1 MIRPQ
6 PCRWFEVVVARDDA
20 FIALE
25 ALAGAGTAEIEWH
38 TRDSIAEQTGR
49 PDEALKRYAALA
61 QRYRPYWPAPAT
73 HREAE
78 SKAPADALAAA
89 LAGLTAWS
97 QAAEPLVA
105 TLQAAEAQLAELT
118 LAESALAE
126 LAGSNIDFSLL
137 GQARNGV
144 SAALF
149 ALPRGVDAPV
159 PEDLLV
165 RTVDLVNE
173 RLLLAVGPAESI

>member
-38 TRDSIAEQTGR
+38 TRDSIAEITGR
-49 PDEALKRYAALA
+49 PDELLKRYAMLA

-78 SKAPADALAAA
+78 HQAPGDALAAA
-89 LAGLTAWS
+89 ISGLTAWS
-97 QAAEPLVA
+97 V
-105 TLQAAEAQLAELT
+105 
-118 LAESALAE
+118 
-126 LAGSNIDFSLL
+126 
-137 GQARNGV
+137 
-144 SAALF
+144 
-149 ALPRGVDAPV
+149 
-159 PEDLLV
+159 
-165 RTVDLVNE
+165 
-173 RLLLAVGPAESI
+173 